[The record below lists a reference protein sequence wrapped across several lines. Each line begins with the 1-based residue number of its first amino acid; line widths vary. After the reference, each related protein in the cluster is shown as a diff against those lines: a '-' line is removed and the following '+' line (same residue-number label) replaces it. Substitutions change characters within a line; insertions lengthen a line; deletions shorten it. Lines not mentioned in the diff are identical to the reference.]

1 MKLEA
6 LRKKIDTYDKKILR
20 ILGMRILLS
29 QEIGRVKEARGIPI
43 EDEKREKEILENG
56 EKQAKML
63 KLDPEFVRKVYKLV
77 LEESKRKQGK
87 RG

>member
-1 MKLEA
+1 MKLED

-29 QEIGRVKEARGIPI
+29 QEIGRVKETRGIPI

-63 KLDPEFVRKVYKLV
+63 KLDPEFVRKVYKLL
-77 LEESKRKQGK
+77 LEESKRKQKK
-87 RG
+87 RE